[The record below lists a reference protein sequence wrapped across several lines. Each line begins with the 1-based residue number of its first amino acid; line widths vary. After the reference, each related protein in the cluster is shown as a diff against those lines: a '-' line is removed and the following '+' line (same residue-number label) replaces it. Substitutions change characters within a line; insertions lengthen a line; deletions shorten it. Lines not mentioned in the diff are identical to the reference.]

1 MGLLDNKNFRMS
13 VDRNPYAQSP
23 TMTPEEYKAAMID
36 ANTPARFKPENKNR
50 SFFSPSL
57 VPGEGTYTDP
67 YTGMQRKQGSNI
79 DFLKTGDEIQT
90 LRKEALAKEK
100 AFAASG
106 DTVQSTLPDKGES
119 LLPDPKLEGKSFK
132 DKLNSVADKIF
143 NMQSNN
149 PEAYASM
156 LSGLDL
162 YSRSQTQDFATAMLG
177 NNKFNADQASALLQ
191 SNKKAMEMKILEANY
206 NKGLQPESASTSEIE
221 VAKGLVKGKVDK
233 DNVDSIANYIA
244 GDAKVLMQS
253 IPGLTYNQA
262 AVIAFQQ
269 AQQSG
274 ILKEDNAFFRKKLE
288 FNPDADIS
296 KSATLK
302 QLQELNPGLSE
313 EAIRKQAKIEGVTI
327 R

>member
-1 MGLLDNKNFRMS
+1 MGLLDNNNFRMS

-100 AFAASG
+100 AFTASG
-106 DTVQSTLPDKGES
+106 ATVQSTLPDKGES
-119 LLPDPKLEGKSFK
+119 LLPDPKLEGKSFMN
-132 DKLNSVADKIF
+132 KLQSGLDKIF
-143 NMQSNN
+143 NMQTDN
-149 PEAYASM
+149 PEAYAKM
-156 LSGLDL
+156 MSGIDL
-162 YSRSQTQDFATAMLG
+162 YNRSQTQDLATALLG
-177 NNKFNADQASALLQ
+177 NNKFNKDQAAALML
-191 SNKKAMEMKILEANY
+191 SNKNAMQMKVLEASY
-206 NKGLQPESASTSEIE
+206 AKSLQPEAASKSEIE
-221 VAKGLVKGKVDK
+221 VAKGVVGGKVDK
-233 DNVDSIANYIA
+233 DDVDSIANYIA

-253 IPGLTYNQA
+253 IPGLAYNQA
-262 AVIAFQQ
+262 VVIAFQQ

-274 ILKEDNAFFRKKLE
+274 ILKEKGFFRKKLE
-288 FNPDADIS
+288 FNPNAAVI
-296 KSATLK
+296 KSYTLK
-302 QLQELNPGLSE
+302 QLQDANPGLSE
-313 EAIRKQAKIEGVTI
+313 EAIRKQAKADGVTI

>member
-1 MGLLDNKNFRMS
+1 MGLIDMFKPKEDF
-13 VDRNPYAQSP
+13 
-23 TMTPEEYKAAMID
+23 TPMGSKAANRTEPFTMGGILQRD
-36 ANTPARFKPENKNR
+36 PNLSFGQGVQDFKQSFQPTEGFAPLGSAKYQSNLETARAKRIADTKPE
-50 SFFSPSL
+50 STESIS
-57 VPGEGTYTDP
+57 D
-67 YTGMQRKQGSNI
+67 KQ
-79 DFLKTGDEIQT
+79 KTETQT
-90 LRKEALAKEK
+90 
-100 AFAASG
+100 
-106 DTVQSTLPDKGES
+106 ES
-119 LLPDPKLEGKSFK
+119 LLPDPKLKGKSFM
-132 DKLNSVADKIF
+132 DKLQSGIETIF
-143 NMQSNN
+143 TMQTKD
-149 PEAYASM
+149 PERYARM
-156 LSGLDL
+156 MSGLDL
-162 YSRSQTQDFATAMLG
+162 YSRSQTQDLATALLG
-177 NNKFNADQASALLQ
+177 NNKFNKDQASALLQ

-244 GDAKVLMQS
+244 GDAKVLMQA

-313 EAIRKQAKIEGVTI
+313 EAIRKQAKADGVTI

>member
-1 MGLLDNKNFRMS
+1 MGLLDNNNFRMS

-23 TMTPEEYKAAMID
+23 TMTPKEYKAAMID

-100 AFAASG
+100 AFAESG
-106 DTVQSTLPDKGES
+106 GTVQSTLPDKTES

-177 NNKFNADQASALLQ
+177 NNKFNQDQAAALMI
-191 SNKKAMEMKILEANY
+191 SNKNAMQMRVAELSYSKSLADASKIDMPSEELTKLAQSRLKNEFDIKDENQGYALASKAMKE
-206 NKGLQPESASTSEIE
+206 LQ
-221 VAKGLVKGKVDK
+221 K
-233 DNVDSIANYIA
+233 N
-244 GDAKVLMQS
+244 
-253 IPGLTYNQA
+253 PGLTQPEALTLAIMRAVENGELKSGKGKFGKGEFKSMIDVEITTQA
-262 AVIAFQQ
+262 EYDALP
-269 AQQSG
+269 SG
-274 ILKEDNAFFRKKLE
+274 AIFTQPGVGRRRK
-288 FNPDADIS
+288 P
-296 KSATLK
+296 
-302 QLQELNPGLSE
+302 
-313 EAIRKQAKIEGVTI
+313 
-327 R
+327 